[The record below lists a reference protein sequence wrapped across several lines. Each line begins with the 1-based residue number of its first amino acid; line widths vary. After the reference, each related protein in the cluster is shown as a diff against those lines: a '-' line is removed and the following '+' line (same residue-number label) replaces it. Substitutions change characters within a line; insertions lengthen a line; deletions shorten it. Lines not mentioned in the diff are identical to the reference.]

1 MLCSPTLQAS
11 FNASWL
17 EAQDSPDLPR
27 IQLSDITA
35 EEFSKQYDQP
45 GRICI
50 LTDQVRAGN
59 PVVPHSRMQVS
70 QWPAENWTR
79 ANLLAKYGDTRF
91 DVAYESVTNL
101 LEMTLR
107 AYLQY
112 CSTQRDHAPLYLFD
126 RHFVNKVH

>member
-1 MLCSPTLQAS
+1 
-11 FNASWL
+11 
-17 EAQDSPDLPR
+17 
-27 IQLSDITA
+27 
-35 EEFSKQYDQP
+35 
-45 GRICI
+45 
-50 LTDQVRAGN
+50 
-59 PVVPHSRMQVS
+59 VS

-79 ANLLAKYGDTRF
+79 ENLLAKYGDTRF

-126 RHFVNKVH
+126 RHFVNKVRLWPTAM